1 MPRTPVYIVCSPR
14 PGVGKTLV
22 ARLLAEFLLLRHG
35 AVAAYDI
42 NLREPS
48 LLDYL
53 PDQTETAIIS
63 DTHGQMALMDRL
75 IVDDGVPK
83 VVDLG
88 FHAFDDFFKMI
99 EQIGFVKEAS
109 RRNVEP
115 VVLFIAGSDRPSTR
129 GWTMLRST
137 FPTMKTI
144 PLTNDHVGDPE
155 LPPHIADAGL
165 VHITTLPPFLRSI
178 IGRTNFSFTNYLRT
192 NTDSSSELHQW
203 IRGNYLKFRELDA
216 GINDPPPRRSPSS

>member
-1 MPRTPVYIVCSPR
+1 MSRTPVYIVCSPR

-22 ARLLAEFLLLRHG
+22 ARLLTEFLLLRHG
-35 AVAAYDI
+35 SVTAYDI

-53 PDQTETAIIS
+53 PQLTETAIIS

-75 IVDDGVPK
+75 IVDDAVPK

-99 EQIGFVKEAS
+99 EQIGFVKEAG
-109 RRNVEP
+109 RRGVEP
-115 VVLFIAGSDRPSTR
+115 IVLFIAGSDRPSTR
-129 GWTMLRST
+129 GWSMLRST

-144 PLTNDHVGDPE
+144 PLTNDYIGDPE
-155 LPPHIADAGL
+155 LPRHIAEAGAL
-165 VHITTLPPFLRSI
+165 NITTLPAFLKSI
-178 IGRTNFSFTNYLRT
+178 IGRTNFSFTHYLRT
-192 NTDSSSELHQW
+192 NTDASSELHQW
-203 IRGNYLKFRELDA
+203 IRSNYLKFRELDD
-216 GINDPPPRRSPSS
+216 GINAPPPKRSPSR